1 MTTNPY
7 RLPRTVVPSNYQIHL
22 TPDLEKFTFDGRVEI
37 DLDINESVTSFALN
51 AKELELS
58 SASVTVAGQ
67 TFVSGAPSFNEEYE
81 TATFTFDAALPT
93 GAAVATITFTGIL
106 NDQLHG
112 FYRSTYTDNNGVTHT
127 IATTQFE
134 SHDARKAFPCWD
146 EPAFKATY
154 EVTLVVPAHL
164 AAYSNSAVIRETD
177 LGNNK
182 REVVFDRT
190 MKMSTYLVAFVVG
203 PFESTEEVIVR
214 GVPMRA
220 IYPIGKGHLTEIG
233 METAIHAIEFF
244 SDYFDIPYPGDKLD
258 LIAIPDFAAG
268 AMENLG
274 LVTFRDTALL
284 VDPKT
289 GAHSDIE
296 RVAEVVNHE
305 IAHMWFGDLVTMEW
319 WEGIWLN
326 EAFATFMESIC
337 TDHFRPQWQKWVGFN
352 PARDM
357 AFNVDGLHSTRA
369 IEYEVISPNDCRG
382 MFDVLTYIKGC
393 AVLRM
398 LEQYLG
404 EETFRDGIRIYLKK
418 HAYGNTVTKDLW
430 SALEESS
437 GQPVGA
443 IMDTWILQGGHPL
456 VKVENGTISQSPFSY
471 LPPQDKSAI
480 GSLWQVPVL
489 SREIGSAT
497 INKQLLTSASAPLAT
512 SGVAVVNAGG
522 SGFYRTAYGNT
533 ELAAIAAHLTEL
545 DVLERAVLFSDTWAA
560 VMVGGATLQGLLTL
574 ATGLTDLDEPST
586 WSVIG
591 QAIGMIDRI
600 ANDEERVELG
610 GVVRR
615 LYQPVL
621 KRLTWNPA
629 AGESEQAGELR
640 GMVIEMLGIYGHD
653 SDVIAEALRR
663 FDANEV
669 SGDLARAIVMIA
681 ADQHRPGTSAILDER
696 RKNATTP
703 QDEQRYLFA
712 LAGIP
717 SEAVA
722 LETLEKC
729 LSEFRS
735 QDAPFLMGAMI
746 ANRSIGE
753 FVWRWITER
762 WGQLTEHFI
771 PDMHAMML
779 GGVVTLFKNGDL
791 AREVRAFH
799 ESNPLQSRH
808 VTLIQML
815 DRLERGVLF
824 GERVRGTLL
833 ETLKSLN

>member
-22 TPDLEKFTFDGRVEI
+22 TPDLEKFTFDGRVVI

-112 FYRSTYTDNNGVTHT
+112 FYRSTYTDNNGVSHT

-154 EVTLVVPAHL
+154 EVTLVVPSHL
-164 AAYSNSAVIRETD
+164 AAYSNSAVVRESD
-177 LGNNK
+177 LGNGQ

-203 PFESTEEVIVR
+203 PFESTEEVVVR
-214 GVPMRA
+214 GVPLRV
-220 IYPIGKGHLTEIG
+220 IYPIGKGHLTAIG
-233 METAIHAIEFF
+233 METAVHAIEFF
-244 SDYFDIPYPGDKLD
+244 TDYFDIPYPGDKLD

-284 VDPKT
+284 VDPTT
-289 GAHSDIE
+289 GAHSEIE

-621 KRLTWNPA
+621 QRLTWNPA

>member
-7 RLPRTVVPSNYQIHL
+7 RLPRTIVPSNYQIHL
-22 TPDLEKFTFDGRVEI
+22 TPDLEKFTFNGRVDI
-37 DLDINESVTSFALN
+37 DLDINEPVTSFALN
-51 AKELELS
+51 AKELEVGAATVTIGGQS
-58 SASVTVAGQ
+58 YVSA
-67 TFVSGAPSFNEEYE
+67 APTYDHEYE
-81 TATFTFDAALPT
+81 TATFNFDSALPT
-93 GAAVATITFTGIL
+93 GQGVATITFTGIL

-112 FYRSTYTDNNGVTHT
+112 FYRSTYTDNNGVSHT

-154 EVTLVVPAHL
+154 EVTLVVPSHL
-164 AAYSNSAVIRETD
+164 AAYSNSAVVRETD

-203 PFESTEEVIVR
+203 PFESTEEVVVR
-214 GVPMRA
+214 GVPMRV

-244 SDYFDIPYPGDKLD
+244 TDYFDIPYPGDKLD

-404 EETFRDGIRIYLKK
+404 EETFRDGIRLYLKK
-418 HAYGNTVTKDLW
+418 HAYGNTITKDLW

-456 VKVENGTISQSPFSY
+456 VKVENGTITQSPFSY

-489 SREIGSAT
+489 SREIGSST
-497 INKQLLTSASAPLAT
+497 INKQLLSSNSASLAT

-560 VMVGGATLQGLLTL
+560 VMVGGATLHGLLTL

-600 ANDEERVELG
+600 ANDEERTELG

-621 KRLTWNPA
+621 KRLTWTPA

-640 GMVIEMLGIYGHD
+640 GMVVEMLGIYGHD

-717 SEAVA
+717 SETVA

-729 LSEFRS
+729 LNEFRS

-779 GGVVTLFKNGDL
+779 GGVVTLFKDGDL
-791 AREVRAFH
+791 AHEVRAFH
-799 ESNPLQSRH
+799 ENNPLQSRH

>member
-1 MTTNPY
+1 
-7 RLPRTVVPSNYQIHL
+7 
-22 TPDLEKFTFDGRVEI
+22 
-37 DLDINESVTSFALN
+37 
-51 AKELELS
+51 
-58 SASVTVAGQ
+58 
-67 TFVSGAPSFNEEYE
+67 
-81 TATFTFDAALPT
+81 
-93 GAAVATITFTGIL
+93 
-106 NDQLHG
+106 
-112 FYRSTYTDNNGVTHT
+112 
-127 IATTQFE
+127 
-134 SHDARKAFPCWD
+134 
-146 EPAFKATY
+146 
-154 EVTLVVPAHL
+154 
-164 AAYSNSAVIRETD
+164 
-177 LGNNK
+177 
-182 REVVFDRT
+182 
-190 MKMSTYLVAFVVG
+190 
-203 PFESTEEVIVR
+203 
-214 GVPMRA
+214 
-220 IYPIGKGHLTEIG
+220 
-233 METAIHAIEFF
+233 
-244 SDYFDIPYPGDKLD
+244 
-258 LIAIPDFAAG
+258 
-268 AMENLG
+268 
-274 LVTFRDTALL
+274 
-284 VDPKT
+284 
-289 GAHSDIE
+289 
-296 RVAEVVNHE
+296 
-305 IAHMWFGDLVTMEW
+305 
-319 WEGIWLN
+319 
-326 EAFATFMESIC
+326 
-337 TDHFRPQWQKWVGFN
+337 
-352 PARDM
+352 
-357 AFNVDGLHSTRA
+357 
-369 IEYEVISPNDCRG
+369 

-418 HAYGNTVTKDLW
+418 HAYGNTVTGDLW

-456 VKVENGTISQSPFSY
+456 VKVENGTIAQSPFSY
-471 LPPQDKSAI
+471 LPPQEKSAI
-480 GSLWQVPVL
+480 GALWQVPVL
-489 SREIGSAT
+489 SREIGSTT
-497 INKQLLTSASAPLAT
+497 INKQLLTSTGAPLAT

-533 ELAAIAAHLTEL
+533 ELVAIAAHLTEL

-560 VMVGGATLQGLLTL
+560 VMVGGATLHGLLTL
-574 ATGLTDLDEPST
+574 ATGLTYLDEPST

-600 ANDEERVELG
+600 ADDEERTELG

-640 GMVIEMLGIYGHD
+640 GMVVEMLGIYGHD
-653 SDVIAEALRR
+653 SDVVAEALRR

-681 ADQHRPGTSAILDER
+681 ADQHRTGTSAILDER
-696 RKNATTP
+696 RKSATTP

-735 QDAPFLMGAMI
+735 QDAPFLMGAMV

-762 WGQLTEHFI
+762 WDQLTEHFI

-779 GGVVTLFKNGDL
+779 GGVVTLFKDGEL